1 VYVTNKVLES
11 FIRNRDGQ
19 GFLTR
24 ALGHVAGPRAVD
36 GAVTREQ
43 AGGVVAL
50 AAGVGDGA
58 RERQAVVD
66 GDLGV
71 PGCSRVSAGDH

>member
-1 VYVTNKVLES
+1 MQCGPFYLGVCL
-11 FIRNRDGQ
+11 
-19 GFLTR
+19 LTR
-24 ALGHVAGPRAVD
+24 AFGHVSGPRAVD
-36 GAVTREQ
+36 GAVAREH

-50 AAGVGDGA
+50 TAGVGDGA

-71 PGCSRVSAGDH
+71 PWRSRVSTGDH

>member
-1 VYVTNKVLES
+1 MACE
-11 FIRNRDGQ
+11 
-19 GFLTR
+19 
-24 ALGHVAGPRAVD
+24 H
-36 GAVTREQ
+36 

-71 PGCSRVSAGDH
+71 PWRSRVATGDH